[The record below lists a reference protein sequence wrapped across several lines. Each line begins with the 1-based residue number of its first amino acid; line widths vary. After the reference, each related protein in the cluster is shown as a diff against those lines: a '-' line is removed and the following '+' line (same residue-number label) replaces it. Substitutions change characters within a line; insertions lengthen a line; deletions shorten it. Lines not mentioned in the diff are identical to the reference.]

1 MASPFLPDRPD
12 EVAALPLY
20 PHLDEIA
27 AALAT
32 HHLLML
38 HAEPGAGKT
47 TLVPGRLLAHRAFAG
62 TKFLLLQP
70 RRIAA
75 RAAAER
81 IASLLGERLG
91 RTVGL
96 RTRMETIVSPAT
108 RIEVVTEGVLTRII
122 QSDPALSGYGLVIF
136 DEFHERNLQ
145 ADVALAFTWEC
156 RAALRPDLRI
166 LFMSA
171 TPPTA
176 ELKGAVG
183 ELPVISVSGRSWPIR
198 VFDRP
203 PPKGEMPGRGAARL
217 ALEAREMLAPEGG
230 GDVLVFLPGFREIRQ
245 ARDEL
250 LRMQP
255 HLGPEIAILHGRLPP
270 EEQRGLLTA
279 PSAPSHRIILSTNV
293 AETSLT
299 IPGVRAVVDSGLERR
314 VRFHPRT
321 GMDHWETVEIST
333 ASAVQRQGRAGRLGP
348 GICLR
353 WYRSADP
360 RKSFSPPEIMEADL
374 ASLVLETALWGAA
387 TPLDLTWITPPPA
400 GALKRA
406 AALLEELGLIDG
418 QGCITAAGRQAA
430 GMGLH
435 PRLGRM
441 VMKAKERGWLAT
453 AAVTAA
459 ILEEGDPLGG
469 DDPDFRDRLSAWVA
483 WANGTRN
490 DLRPDAGK
498 RIAREAERIMRIA
511 GSAER
516 TIRGADVD
524 PSLAGRL
531 LIHAYPD
538 RAAQRVGA
546 GSISTAARL
555 VLATG
560 RGARIKGA
568 LGQEEFLVAADL
580 DGGETEARV
589 FLAAPVSRADVESG
603 WAGPVATSLLFSWEG
618 WTPRTRAE
626 VRVGRLLLGE
636 KRGAAPSPDDIRQ
649 AVAERLARE
658 GLEALPWN
666 DAARRFR
673 ARCMFVG
680 RCGRHERWPDFSSG
694 ALSGDLDQWLL
705 PFGNWAG
712 GGAVFTGDSLLQA
725 LTGRLGWED
734 RRVLDEAA
742 PETWLLPSGT
752 RKRLDYEA
760 GDVPVLAARL
770 QEFFGCR
777 ETPMLCGQP
786 LMLHLLSPAGR
797 PVQITQDLDGFW
809 ERSYPA
815 VKKELMGRYP
825 RHYWPDDPR
834 AAKPTA
840 KAKKKRI

>member
-1 MASPFLPDRPD
+1 MILD
-12 EVAALPLY
+12 EVTALPLY
-20 PHLDEIA
+20 PHLDETA
-27 AALAT
+27 GTLAT
-32 HHLLML
+32 RHLLML

-47 TLVPGRLLAHRAFAG
+47 TLVPWRLLAHKAFAG

-81 IASLLGERLG
+81 IAALRGERLG

-96 RTRMETIVSPAT
+96 RTRMETIVGPAT
-108 RIEVVTEGVLTRII
+108 RLEVVTEGVLTRII
-122 QSDPALSGYGLVIF
+122 QNDPSLTGYGLVIF

-145 ADVALAFTWEC
+145 GDVALAFTWEC
-156 RAALRPDLRI
+156 REVFRRDLRI

-176 ELKGAVG
+176 ELQAAIGD
-183 ELPVISVSGRSWPIR
+183 LPAISVPGRSWPVR
-198 VFDRP
+198 PFDRP
-203 PPKGEMPGRGAARL
+203 PLKGETPSGGAARL
-217 ALEAREMLAPEGG
+217 ALEAREMLDAEGG

-245 ARDEL
+245 AWDEL
-250 LRMQP
+250 VRMRP
-255 HLGPEIAILHGRLPP
+255 HLGPAIAILHGRLPP
-270 EEQRGLLTA
+270 EEQRGLLAA
-279 PSAPSHRIILSTNV
+279 PPDPSHRIILATNV

-321 GMDHWETVEIST
+321 GMDHWETVEISA
-333 ASAVQRQGRAGRLGP
+333 ASAVQRQGRAGRLGS

-353 WYRSADP
+353 WYRSEDP

-374 ASLVLETALWGAA
+374 APLLLETALWGAA
-387 TPLDLTWITPPPA
+387 TPLDLTWITPPPP
-400 GALKRA
+400 GALKQA
-406 AALLEELGLIDG
+406 AALLEELGLIDSHG
-418 QGCITAAGRQAA
+418 RITASGRQAA
-430 GMGLH
+430 AMGLH

-441 VMKAKERGWLAT
+441 VMKAKEPGWLVT

-459 ILEEGDPLGG
+459 IMEEGDPLGG
-469 DDPDFRDRLSAWVA
+469 DDPDFRDRLSAWAA
-483 WANGTRN
+483 WASGERN
-490 DLRPDAGK
+490 DLRQDAGR

-511 GSAER
+511 GAGR
-516 TIRGADVD
+516 QTIRGADVD

-546 GSISTAARL
+546 GGVAKAARL

-560 RGARIKGA
+560 RGARIKGG

-589 FLAAPVSRADVESG
+589 FLAAPVSRTDIENG
-603 WAGPVATSLLFSWEG
+603 LAGPVTTSLHFSWES
-618 WTPRTRAE
+618 WTLRTRKE
-626 VRVGRLLLGE
+626 MRVGRLLLDE
-636 KRGAAPSPDDIRQ
+636 KRGVTPSPDDIRQ
-649 AVAERLARE
+649 AVRERLARE
-658 GLEALPWN
+658 GLDALPWN

-673 ARCMFVG
+673 ARCLFVG
-680 RCGRHERWPDFSSG
+680 RCGRHGRWLDFSSG
-694 ALSGDLDQWLL
+694 ALMDDLDGWLL
-705 PFGNWAG
+705 PFGNWE
-712 GGAVFTGDSLLQA
+712 GGAVFTGESLLQA
-725 LTGRLGWED
+725 LIGRLGWEN
-734 RRVLDEAA
+734 RRIIDEVA

-760 GDVPVLAARL
+760 GDVPVIAARL
-770 QEFFGCR
+770 QEFFSCR
-777 ETPMLCGQP
+777 ETPRLCGQP
-786 LMLHLLSPAGR
+786 LILHLLSPAGR
-797 PVQITQDLDGFW
+797 PVQITRDLDGFW

-825 RHYWPDDPR
+825 RHNWPDDPR

-840 KAKKKRI
+840 QAKKKRR

>member
-1 MASPFLPDRPD
+1 MIPD
-12 EVAALPLY
+12 EVTALPLY

-27 AALAT
+27 GTLAT
-32 HHLLML
+32 RHLLML

-47 TLVPGRLLAHRAFAG
+47 TLVPWRLLAHKDFAG
-62 TKFLLLQP
+62 AKFLLLQP

-81 IASLLGERLG
+81 IATLREERLG
-91 RTVGL
+91 QTVGL

-108 RIEVVTEGVLTRII
+108 RLEVVTEGVLTRII
-122 QSDPALSGYGLVIF
+122 QSDPSLSGYGLVIF

-145 ADVALAFTWEC
+145 GDVALAFTWES
-156 RAALRPDLRI
+156 REVFRRDLRI

-176 ELKGAVG
+176 ELRGAIG
-183 ELPVISVSGRSWPIR
+183 EFPAISVPGRSWPVR
-198 VFDRP
+198 LVDRP
-203 PPKGEMPGRGAARL
+203 PLKGEMPWSGAARL
-217 ALEAREMLAPEGG
+217 TLEAREMLDAEGV

-250 LRMQP
+250 VRMQP
-255 HLGPEIAILHGRLPP
+255 HLGPDIAILHGRLPP
-270 EEQRGLLTA
+270 EEQRALLA
-279 PSAPSHRIILSTNV
+279 ALPGPSHRIILATNV

-321 GMDHWETVEIST
+321 GMDHWETVEISA

-348 GICLR
+348 GVCLR
-353 WYRSADP
+353 WYRSQDP

-374 ASLVLETALWGAA
+374 APLVLETALWGAA
-387 TPLDLTWITPPPA
+387 SPLDLTWITPPPS
-400 GALKRA
+400 GALKQA
-406 AALLEELGLIDG
+406 TALLEALDLIDS
-418 QGCITAAGRQAA
+418 QGRITASGRQAA
-430 GMGLH
+430 AMGLH

-469 DDPDFRDRLSAWVA
+469 ADPDFRDRLSAWGA
-483 WANGTRN
+483 WESGTRN
-490 DLRPDAGK
+490 DLRQDAGR

-511 GSAER
+511 GSGKQ
-516 TIRGADVD
+516 TVRGSDVD

-546 GSISTAARL
+546 GSMSTAARL
-555 VLATG
+555 VLVTG
-560 RGARIKGA
+560 RGARIQGA

-589 FLAAPVSRADVESG
+589 FLAAPVSRADIESG
-603 WAGPVATSLLFSWEG
+603 LAGPVTISLLFSWEG
-618 WTPRTRAE
+618 WTPKTCKE
-626 VRVGRLLLGE
+626 MRVGRLLLDE
-636 KRGAAPSPDDIRQ
+636 KRGVAASPADIHQ
-649 AVAERLARE
+649 AVCVRLARE
-658 GLEALPWN
+658 GLDALPWN

-673 ARCMFVG
+673 YRCLFVG
-680 RCGRHERWPDFSSG
+680 RYGCHERWPDFSSG
-694 ALSGDLDQWLL
+694 ALMDDQDLWLL
-705 PFGNWAG
+705 PFGNWE
-712 GGAVFTGDSLLQA
+712 GGAVFTGESLLQA
-725 LTGRLGWED
+725 LTGRLGWEN
-734 RRVLDEAA
+734 RHILDEAA

-760 GDVPVLAARL
+760 GDVPVIAARL

-777 ETPMLCGQP
+777 ETPRPCGQP

-834 AAKPTA
+834 AAKPTSQ
-840 KAKKKRI
+840 AKKKRKFP

>member
-1 MASPFLPDRPD
+1 MIPDQ
-12 EVAALPLY
+12 VAALPLY
-20 PHLDEIA
+20 PHLEEIA
-27 AALAT
+27 GTLAMRN
-32 HHLLML
+32 LLML

-47 TLVPGRLLAHRAFAG
+47 TLVPWRLLAHQAFAG

-81 IASLLGERLG
+81 IAALREERLG
-91 RTVGL
+91 QTVGL

-108 RIEVVTEGVLTRII
+108 RLEVVTEGVLTRII
-122 QSDPALSGYGLVIF
+122 QNDPSLSGYGLVIF

-145 ADVALAFTWEC
+145 GDVALAFTWEC
-156 RAALRPDLRI
+156 REVFRRDLRI

-176 ELKGAVG
+176 ELRGAVG
-183 ELPVISVSGRSWPIR
+183 ELPAISVSGRSWPVR
-198 VFDRP
+198 LFDRP
-203 PPKGEMPGRGAARL
+203 PLNGEMPWSGAARL
-217 ALEAREMLAPEGG
+217 ALEAREMLDPEGG

-250 LRMQP
+250 VRMRP
-255 HLGPEIAILHGRLPP
+255 YLVPDIAILHGRLPP
-270 EEQRGLLTA
+270 EEQRGLLA
-279 PSAPSHRIILSTNV
+279 ASPGESHRIILATNV

-321 GMDHWETVEIST
+321 GMDHWETVEISA
-333 ASAVQRQGRAGRLGP
+333 ASAEQRQGRAGRLGP

-353 WYRSADP
+353 WYRSGED

-374 ASLVLETALWGAA
+374 APLVLETALWGAA
-387 TPLDLTWITPPPA
+387 SPLDLTWITPPPA
-400 GALKRA
+400 GALKQA
-406 AALLEELGLIDG
+406 TALLEELDLIDS
-418 QGCITAAGRQAA
+418 QGRITASGRQAA
-430 GMGLH
+430 AMGLH

-441 VMKAKERGWLAT
+441 VMKAGERGWLAT

-459 ILEEGDPLGG
+459 ILEEGDPLRG
-469 DDPDFRDRLSAWVA
+469 DDPDFRDRLSAWAA
-483 WANGTRN
+483 WASGSGN
-490 DLRPDAGK
+490 DLRQDSGR

-511 GSAER
+511 DAVEQ
-516 TIRGADVD
+516 TVRGADVD

-538 RAAQRVGA
+538 RVAQRVGA
-546 GSISTAARL
+546 GGMSTAARL
-555 VLATG
+555 VLVTG

-589 FLAAPVSRADVESG
+589 FLAAPVSRSDIENG
-603 WAGPVATSLLFSWEG
+603 LAGPLAMSLLFSWEG
-618 WTPRTRAE
+618 WTLRTRRE
-626 VRVGRLLLGE
+626 MRVGRLLLEE
-636 KRGAAPSPDDIRQ
+636 KRRVAPSPDDIRQ
-649 AVAERLARE
+649 AVRERLARE

-673 ARCMFVG
+673 ARCLFVG
-680 RCGRHERWPDFSSG
+680 RCGRHERWPDFSPG
-694 ALSGDLDQWLL
+694 ALLDDQDRWLL
-705 PFGNWAG
+705 PFGNWE
-712 GGAVFTGDSLLQA
+712 GGAVFTADSLLQA
-725 LTGRLGWED
+725 LMGRLGWEN
-734 RRVLDEAA
+734 RRILDEAA

-760 GDVPVLAARL
+760 GDVPVIAARL

-777 ETPMLCGQP
+777 ETPRLCGHP
-786 LMLHLLSPAGR
+786 LTLHLLSPAGR

-809 ERSYPA
+809 ERSYPT

-825 RHYWPDDPR
+825 RHSWPDDPR

-840 KAKKKRI
+840 QAKKKRM

>member
-1 MASPFLPDRPD
+1 MISN
-12 EVAALPLY
+12 EVNALPLY

-27 AALAT
+27 GTLAARN
-32 HHLLML
+32 LLML

-47 TLVPGRLLAHRAFAG
+47 TLVPWRLLGHRSFAG

-81 IASLLGERLG
+81 IAALLGERLG

-96 RTRMETIVSPAT
+96 RTRMETIVSPET
-108 RIEVVTEGVLTRII
+108 RLEVVTEGVLTRII
-122 QSDPALSGYGLVIF
+122 QHDPSLSGYGLVIF

-145 ADVALAFTWEC
+145 GDVALAFTWEC
-156 RAALRPDLRI
+156 REVFRRDLRI

-171 TPPTA
+171 TPPTE
-176 ELKGAVG
+176 ELRGAVG
-183 ELPVISVSGRSWPIR
+183 DLPVLSVPGRSWPVR
-198 VFDRP
+198 LFDRP
-203 PPKGEMPGRGAARL
+203 PLKGETPERGAARL
-217 ALEAREMLAPEGG
+217 SLEAREMLDPEGG

-250 LRMQP
+250 VRMRP

-279 PSAPSHRIILSTNV
+279 PTGPSHRIILATNV

-321 GMDHWETVEIST
+321 GMDHWETVEISA
-333 ASAVQRQGRAGRLGP
+333 ASALQRQGRAGRLGP

-353 WYRSADP
+353 WYRSQDP
-360 RKSFSPPEIMEADL
+360 RKNFSPPEIMEADL
-374 ASLVLETALWGAA
+374 APLVLETALWGAA
-387 TPLDLTWITPPPA
+387 SPLDLTWITPPPS
-400 GALKRA
+400 GAMKQA
-406 AALLEELGLIDG
+406 AALLEELDMIDC
-418 QGCITAAGRQAA
+418 QGRITAAGRQAA
-430 GMGLH
+430 AMGLH

-459 ILEEGDPLGG
+459 ILEEGDPLKQ
-469 DDPDFRDRLSAWVA
+469 DDPDFRDRLAA
-483 WANGTRN
+483 WAAWTDGARSE
-490 DLRPDAGK
+490 LRPDAGR
-498 RIAREAERIMRIA
+498 RIAREAERILRIA
-511 GSAER
+511 GSGEK
-516 TIRGADVD
+516 TVRGADLD

-538 RAAQRVGA
+538 RAAQRI
-546 GSISTAARL
+546 GSGGIAAAARL
-555 VLATG
+555 VLVTG
-560 RGARIKGA
+560 RGARIRGA

-589 FLAAPVSRADVESG
+589 FLAAPVSRTDIESG
-603 WAGPVATSLLFSWEG
+603 MAGPVATSLLFSWEG
-618 WTPRTRAE
+618 WTPRTRTE
-626 VRVGRLLLGE
+626 IRVGRLLLGE
-636 KRGAAPSPDDIRQ
+636 KRGAAPSPEDIRR

-666 DAARRFR
+666 DAARRLR
-673 ARCMFVG
+673 ARCLFVG
-680 RCGRHERWPDFSSG
+680 RCGRHDRWPDFSSE
-694 ALSGDLDQWLL
+694 ALLNDLDLWLL
-705 PFGNWAG
+705 PFGNWER
-712 GGAVFTGDSLLQA
+712 GAVFTGESLLQA
-725 LTGRLGWED
+725 LMGRLGWEN
-734 RRVLDEAA
+734 RRILDEAA

-752 RKRLDYEA
+752 RKRIDYEA
-760 GDVPVLAARL
+760 GDVPMIAARL

-777 ETPMLCGQP
+777 EAPLLCGRP
-786 LMLHLLSPAGR
+786 LLLHLLSPAGR

-825 RHYWPDDPR
+825 RHHWPDDPR
-834 AAKPTA
+834 AAEPTA
-840 KAKKKRI
+840 KAKKKRT

>member
-1 MASPFLPDRPD
+1 MTPDD
-12 EVAALPLY
+12 VATLPLY

-27 AALAT
+27 GTLARCN
-32 HHLLML
+32 LLML

-47 TLVPGRLLAHRAFAG
+47 TLVPWRLLAHEAFAG
-62 TKFLLLQP
+62 TNFLLLQP

-81 IASLLGERLG
+81 IASLRGERLG
-91 RTVGL
+91 QTVGL
-96 RTRMETIVSPAT
+96 RTRMETIIGPAT

-122 QSDPALSGYGLVIF
+122 QNDPSLSGYGLVIF

-145 ADVALAFTWEC
+145 GDVALAFTWEC
-156 RAALRPDLRI
+156 REVFRRDLRI

-171 TPPTA
+171 TPPAA
-176 ELKGAVG
+176 ELVAALGD
-183 ELPVISVSGRSWPIR
+183 LPAISVPGRSWPVR
-198 VFDRP
+198 LVDRP
-203 PPKGEMPGRGAARL
+203 PLKGETPWAGAARL
-217 ALEAREMLAPEGG
+217 ALEARETLDAEGG
-230 GDVLVFLPGFREIRQ
+230 GDVLVFLPGFREIWQ
-245 ARDEL
+245 TQDEL
-250 LRMQP
+250 VRMRP
-255 HLGPEIAILHGRLPP
+255 HLGPEIAILHGRLPS
-270 EEQRGLLTA
+270 EEQRRLLA
-279 PSAPSHRIILSTNV
+279 ASPGASHRIILATNV

-321 GMDHWETVEIST
+321 GMDHWETVEISA
-333 ASAVQRQGRAGRLGP
+333 ASAVQRRGRAGRLGP

-353 WYRSADP
+353 WYRSQDP

-374 ASLVLETALWGAA
+374 APLVLETALWGAA

-400 GALKRA
+400 GALKQA
-406 AALLEELGLIDG
+406 SALLEELDLIDS
-418 QGCITAAGRQAA
+418 QGRITASGRQAA
-430 GMGLH
+430 ALGLH

-469 DDPDFRDRLSAWVA
+469 TDPDFRDRLSAWAA
-483 WANGTRN
+483 WAGGVRN
-490 DLRPDAGK
+490 EFRQDAGR
-498 RIAREAERIMRIA
+498 RIAREAERIMRTA
-511 GSAER
+511 GAKAQ
-516 TIRGADVD
+516 TVRGADVD

-531 LIHAYPD
+531 LVLAYPD
-538 RAAQRVGA
+538 RAAQRVGDGGVA
-546 GSISTAARL
+546 TAARL

-560 RGARIKGA
+560 RGAWIKGA

-589 FLAAPVSRADVESG
+589 FLAAPVSRTDIESG
-603 WAGPVATSLLFSWEG
+603 LAGPIATSLHFSWQG
-618 WTPRTRAE
+618 WTPRVRTE
-626 VRVGRLLLGE
+626 MRVGRLLLGE

-649 AVAERLARE
+649 AVHERLARE
-658 GLEALPWN
+658 GLDALLWN
-666 DAARRFR
+666 DAAQRFR
-673 ARCMFVG
+673 ARCLFVG

-694 ALSGDLDQWLL
+694 ALLDDLDQWLL
-705 PFGNWAG
+705 PFGNWK
-712 GGAVFTGDSLLQA
+712 GGAVFTGESLLQA

-734 RRVLDEAA
+734 RRLLDEAA

-760 GDVPVLAARL
+760 GDVPVIAARL

-777 ETPMLCGQP
+777 ETPCLGGQP
-786 LMLHLLSPAGR
+786 LMLDLLSPAGR

-825 RHYWPDDPR
+825 RHHWPDDPR
-834 AAKPTA
+834 AAQPTA
-840 KAKKKRI
+840 KAKKKRK

>member
-1 MASPFLPDRPD
+1 MIPD
-12 EVAALPLY
+12 EVTALPLY

-27 AALAT
+27 GTLAT
-32 HHLLML
+32 RNLLML

-47 TLVPGRLLAHRAFAG
+47 TLVPWRLLAHKAFAG

-81 IASLLGERLG
+81 IAALLGERLG

-108 RIEVVTEGVLTRII
+108 RLEVVTEGVLIRLL
-122 QSDPALSGYGLVIF
+122 QNDPSLSAYGLVIF

-145 ADVALAFTWEC
+145 GDVALAFTWEC
-156 RAALRPDLRI
+156 REVFRRDLRI

-176 ELKGAVG
+176 ELRGTIG
-183 ELPVISVSGRSWPIR
+183 DLPAISISGRSWPVR
-198 VFDRP
+198 LFDRP
-203 PPKGEMPGRGAARL
+203 PLMGETPERGAARL
-217 ALEAREMLAPEGG
+217 ALEAREMLDAEGG

-245 ARDEL
+245 ARDEIE
-250 LRMQP
+250 RMRP
-255 HLGPEIAILHGRLPP
+255 HLGPDIAILHGRLPP
-270 EEQRGLLTA
+270 EEQRGLLAA
-279 PSAPSHRIILSTNV
+279 PPGESHRVILATNV

-321 GMDHWETVEIST
+321 GMDHWETVEISA

-353 WYRSADP
+353 WYRATEE
-360 RKSFSPPEIMEADL
+360 RKNFSPPEIMEADL
-374 ASLVLETALWGAA
+374 APLVLETALWGAA

-400 GALKRA
+400 GALKQA
-406 AALLEELGLIDG
+406 AALLEELDLIDS
-418 QGCITAAGRQAA
+418 QGRITASGRQAA
-430 GMGLH
+430 AMGLH

-441 VMKAKERGWLAT
+441 VMKAKESGWLAT

-469 DDPDFRDRLSAWVA
+469 ADPDFRDPLSAWGA
-483 WANGTRN
+483 WASGARN
-490 DLRPDAGK
+490 DLRQDAGR
-498 RIAREAERIMRIA
+498 RIAREAERIMRTA
-511 GSAER
+511 GSVEQ
-516 TIRGADVD
+516 TVRGADID
-524 PSLAGRL
+524 PSLAGKL

-546 GSISTAARL
+546 ASMSTAARL
-555 VLATG
+555 VLVTG

-589 FLAAPVSRADVESG
+589 FLAAPVSRSDVESG
-603 WAGPVATSLLFSWEG
+603 LAGPLAIFLLFSWEG
-618 WTPRTRAE
+618 WTPKTRKE
-626 VRVGRLLLGE
+626 LRVGRLLLDE
-636 KRGAAPSPDDIRQ
+636 KRGVAPSPDDVRQ
-649 AVAERLARE
+649 AVRERLARE
-658 GLEALPWN
+658 GLESLPWN

-673 ARCMFVG
+673 ARCLFVG
-680 RCGRHERWPDFSSG
+680 RCGRHEQWPDFSPG
-694 ALSGDLDQWLL
+694 VLLDDLDAWLL
-705 PFGNWAG
+705 PFANWKAG
-712 GGAVFTGDSLLQA
+712 TVFTGESLLQA
-725 LTGRLGWED
+725 LMGRLGWEQ
-734 RRVLDEAA
+734 RRSLDDAA

-760 GDVPVLAARL
+760 GDVPVIAARL

-777 ETPMLCGQP
+777 ETPRLCGQP

-840 KAKKKRI
+840 QAKKKRR

>member
-1 MASPFLPDRPD
+1 MIPDD
-12 EVAALPLY
+12 VTALPLY

-27 AALAT
+27 GTLAT
-32 HHLLML
+32 RNLLML

-47 TLVPGRLLAHRAFAG
+47 TLVPWRLLAHKAFAG

-75 RAAAER
+75 RAAGER
-81 IASLLGERLG
+81 IAALLEERLG
-91 RTVGL
+91 QTVGL
-96 RTRMETIVSPAT
+96 RTRMETIVSPMT

-122 QSDPALSGYGLVIF
+122 QNDPSLSGYGLVIF

-145 ADVALAFTWEC
+145 GDVALAFTWEC
-156 RAALRPDLRI
+156 REVFRRDLRI

-176 ELKGAVG
+176 ELRGAIG
-183 ELPVISVSGRSWPIR
+183 DLPAISVSGSSWPVR
-198 VFDRP
+198 LVDRP
-203 PPKGEMPGRGAARL
+203 PLKGETPERGAARL
-217 ALEAREMLAPEGG
+217 ALEVREMLDPEGG

-245 ARDEL
+245 AQDEL
-250 LRMQP
+250 VRMRP
-255 HLGPEIAILHGRLPP
+255 HLGPDIAILHGRLPP
-270 EEQRGLLTA
+270 EEQRGLLA
-279 PSAPSHRIILSTNV
+279 ASPGPSHRIILATNV

-321 GMDHWETVEIST
+321 GMDHWETVEISA

-374 ASLVLETALWGAA
+374 APLVLETALWGA
-387 TPLDLTWITPPPA
+387 TSPLDLTWITPPPS
-400 GALKRA
+400 GALKQA
-406 AALLEELGLIDG
+406 TALLEELGLIDS
-418 QGCITAAGRQAA
+418 QGRITTSGRQAA
-430 GMGLH
+430 AMGLH

-469 DDPDFRDRLSAWVA
+469 ADPDFRDRLSAWAA
-483 WANGTRN
+483 WASGALN
-490 DLRPDAGK
+490 DLRQDAGR
-498 RIAREAERIMRIA
+498 RIAREAERIVRIA
-511 GSAER
+511 GSVEQ
-516 TIRGADVD
+516 TVRGADVD

-531 LIHAYPD
+531 LIQAYPD

-546 GSISTAARL
+546 GGVARVARL
-555 VLATG
+555 ILVTG

-580 DGGETEARV
+580 DGGETEARI
-589 FLAAPVSRADVESG
+589 FLAAPVSRSDIESG
-603 WAGPVATSLLFSWEG
+603 LAGPVAMSLRFSWEG
-618 WTPRTRAE
+618 WTPKTRKE
-626 VRVGRLLLGE
+626 MRVGRLLLDE
-636 KRGAAPSPDDIRQ
+636 KCGVAPSPDDIRQ
-649 AVAERLARE
+649 AVRERLARE

-673 ARCMFVG
+673 ARCLFVG

-694 ALSGDLDQWLL
+694 ALMDDLYLWLL
-705 PFGNWAG
+705 PFGNWE
-712 GGAVFTGDSLLQA
+712 GGAVFTCESLLQA
-725 LTGRLGWED
+725 LMGRLGWEH
-734 RRVLDEAA
+734 RRILDEVA

-760 GDVPVLAARL
+760 GDVPVIAARL

-777 ETPMLCGQP
+777 ETPRLCGQP

-840 KAKKKRI
+840 QAKKKRR

>member
-1 MASPFLPDRPD
+1 MIPDD
-12 EVAALPLY
+12 ATALPLY

-27 AALAT
+27 GTLAAR
-32 HHLLML
+32 HLLLL

-47 TLVPGRLLAHRAFAG
+47 TLVPWRLLAHEAFAG
-62 TKFLLLQP
+62 TKLLLLQP

-81 IASLLGERLG
+81 IAALLGERLG

-96 RTRMETIVSPAT
+96 RTRMETIVGPAT
-108 RIEVVTEGVLTRII
+108 RLEVVTEGVVTRII
-122 QSDPALSGYGLVIF
+122 QNDPSLSGYGLVIF

-145 ADVALAFTWEC
+145 GDVALAFTWEC
-156 RAALRPDLRI
+156 REVFRRDLRI

-171 TPPTA
+171 TPPAA
-176 ELKGAVG
+176 ELVAALG
-183 ELPVISVSGRSWPIR
+183 ELPTISVSGRSWPVR
-198 VFDRP
+198 LVDRP
-203 PPKGEMPGRGAARL
+203 PLKGETPWGGAVRL
-217 ALEAREMLAPEGG
+217 ALEAREMLDQEGG

-245 ARDEL
+245 AQDEF
-250 LRMQP
+250 LRMRP
-255 HLGPEIAILHGRLPP
+255 HLALEIAILHGRLPP
-270 EEQRGLLTA
+270 EEQRGLLVA
-279 PSAPSHRIILSTNV
+279 PAGSSHRIILATNV

-321 GMDHWETVEIST
+321 GMDHWETVEISA
-333 ASAVQRQGRAGRLGP
+333 ASAEQRRGRAGRLGP
-348 GICLR
+348 GICLT
-353 WYRSADP
+353 WYRSEDP

-374 ASLVLETALWGAA
+374 APLVLETSLWGAG
-387 TPLDLTWITPPPA
+387 TPLALTWITPPPS
-400 GALKRA
+400 GALNQA
-406 AALLEELGLIDG
+406 SALLEALDLIDS
-418 QGCITAAGRQAA
+418 QGRITAVGRQVAA
-430 GMGLH
+430 MGLH

-441 VMKAKERGWLAT
+441 VMKAKDQGWLAT
-453 AAVTAA
+453 AAITAA
-459 ILEEGDPLGG
+459 VLEEGDPLSGR
-469 DDPDFRDRLSAWVA
+469 DPDFRDRLSAWAA
-483 WANGTRN
+483 WAGGARN
-490 DLRPDAGK
+490 DLRPDAGR
-498 RIAREAERIMRIA
+498 RITWEAERIMRAA
-511 GSAER
+511 GAKEQTVR
-516 TIRGADVD
+516 CADVD

-546 GSISTAARL
+546 GGIAKTARL

-560 RGARIKGA
+560 RGAWIKGA

-603 WAGPVATSLLFSWEG
+603 LAGPVTTSLQFSWQG
-618 WTPRTRAE
+618 WTPRVSTE
-626 VRVGRLLLGE
+626 MRVGRLLLGE
-636 KRGAAPSPDDIRQ
+636 KRGDAPSPDDTCQ
-649 AVAERLARE
+649 AVRERLTRE
-658 GLEALPWN
+658 GLDSLPWN
-666 DAARRFR
+666 DATRRFR
-673 ARCMFVG
+673 ARCLFVG

-694 ALSGDLDQWLL
+694 ALLDDLDRWLL
-705 PFGNWAG
+705 PFGTWK
-712 GGAVFTGDSLLQA
+712 GGAVFTGESLLQA

-734 RRVLDEAA
+734 RRILDEVA

-760 GDVPVLAARL
+760 GDAPVIAARL

-777 ETPMLCGQP
+777 ETPRLCGQP
-786 LMLHLLSPAGR
+786 LVLHLLSPAGR

-840 KAKKKRI
+840 QAKKKRRT

>member
-1 MASPFLPDRPD
+1 MIPD
-12 EVAALPLY
+12 EVTALPLY

-27 AALAT
+27 GTLAT
-32 HHLLML
+32 RNLLML

-47 TLVPGRLLAHRAFAG
+47 TLVPWRLLAHKAFAR

-81 IASLLGERLG
+81 IAALLKERLG

-108 RIEVVTEGVLTRII
+108 RLEVVTEGVLTRII
-122 QSDPALSGYGLVIF
+122 QNNPSLSGYGLVIF

-145 ADVALAFTWEC
+145 GDVALAFTWEC
-156 RAALRPDLRI
+156 REVFRRDLRI

-171 TPPTA
+171 TPPAA
-176 ELKGAVG
+176 ELRSAVG
-183 ELPVISVSGRSWPIR
+183 DLPAVSIPGRSWPVR
-198 VFDRP
+198 LVDRP
-203 PPKGEMPGRGAARL
+203 PLKGETPWAGAARL
-217 ALEAREMLAPEGG
+217 TLEAREMLGTEGG

-245 ARDEL
+245 AQDEL
-250 LRMQP
+250 VRMQP

-270 EEQRGLLTA
+270 EEQRDILAASPG
-279 PSAPSHRIILSTNV
+279 PSHRIILATNV

-321 GMDHWETVEIST
+321 GMDHWDTVEISA
-333 ASAVQRQGRAGRLGP
+333 ASAEQRQGRAGRLGP

-353 WYRSADP
+353 WYRSQDS

-387 TPLDLTWITPPPA
+387 TPLDLTWITPPPS
-400 GALKRA
+400 GALKQA
-406 AALLEELGLIDG
+406 TALLEELDLIDS
-418 QGCITAAGRQAA
+418 QGRITALGRQAA
-430 GMGLH
+430 ALGLH

-469 DDPDFRDRLSAWVA
+469 ADPDFRDRLSAWAA
-483 WANGTRN
+483 WASGAPN
-490 DLRPDAGK
+490 DLRPDAGR
-498 RIAREAERIMRIA
+498 RIAREADRIMRIA
-511 GSAER
+511 GAKEQ

-538 RAAQRVGA
+538 RAAQRIGN
-546 GSISTAARL
+546 GSVSTTARL

-560 RGARIKGA
+560 RGAWIKGA

-589 FLAAPVSRADVESG
+589 FLAAPVSRSDVESG
-603 WAGPVATSLLFSWEG
+603 SAGPVTTFLLFSWEG
-618 WTPRTRAE
+618 WTLRTRKE
-626 VRVGRLLLGE
+626 MRVGRLLLDE
-636 KRGAAPSPDDIRQ
+636 KRGFTPSPDDVRQ
-649 AVAERLARE
+649 AVRERLARE
-658 GLEALPWN
+658 GMEALPWN

-673 ARCMFVG
+673 ARCLFVG
-680 RCGRHERWPDFSSG
+680 RCGRYERWPDFSSS
-694 ALSGDLDQWLL
+694 ALMDDQDLWFL
-705 PFGNWAG
+705 PFGIWE
-712 GGAVFTGDSLLQA
+712 GGAVFTGESLLQA
-725 LTGRLGWED
+725 LMARLGWEN
-734 RRVLDEAA
+734 RRILDEVA

-760 GDVPVLAARL
+760 GDVPVIAARL

-777 ETPMLCGQP
+777 ETPRLCGHP

-815 VKKELMGRYP
+815 VKKELMGRYS

-840 KAKKKRI
+840 QAKKRRW